1 MVCEELKHWW
11 SVVFREASPFVSFS
25 ATCRGLMNFTAEV
38 MVTAIWREITKRK
51 EMPDNQL

>member
-25 ATCRGLMNFTAEV
+25 ATCRGLINFTAEM